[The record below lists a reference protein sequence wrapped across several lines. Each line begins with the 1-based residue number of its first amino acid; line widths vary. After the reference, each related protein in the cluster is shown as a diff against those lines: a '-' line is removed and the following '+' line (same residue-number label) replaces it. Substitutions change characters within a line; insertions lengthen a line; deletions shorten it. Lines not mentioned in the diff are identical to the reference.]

1 MKTLALVLAL
11 SLPSAAMADHS
22 EDVVENVIQHH
33 ILPGFE
39 RLSEQ
44 ADRLAE
50 VAGRSCK
57 ADSAELRAQYQ
68 DTFDAWIAVSHL
80 RFGPTE
86 VDDRAFALA
95 FWPDSRGAT
104 PKALNALIANEDPIA
119 GSVEDYA
126 SVSIAAR
133 GFYALEFLLYDP
145 VISTEGQDGYR
156 CQLIQ
161 TVTADIAQNADEILD
176 DWENGYAALLMDVDG
191 SGLYRSEEEAAQE
204 LFKALSAGLEFTSE
218 TRLGRPMGTYD
229 RPRPKRA
236 ENWRS
241 GRSLRNVYVSIESL
255 KGLAVALSDDDPE
268 LTGELVE
275 AFDESLEQAQKLD
288 DPIFAGVATPKG
300 RFRVELLKNSIE
312 QVRHVVRDEL
322 GPSLGVASGFNAMD
336 GD

>member
-11 SLPSAAMADHS
+11 ALPSAAMANHS
-22 EDVVENVIQHH
+22 EDIVENVIQHH

-44 ADRLAE
+44 TDRLAE
-50 VAGRSCK
+50 VAGRSCGTDG
-57 ADSAELRAQYQ
+57 AALRAQYQ
-68 DTFDAWIAVSHL
+68 DAFDAWIAVSHL

-104 PKALNALIANEDPIA
+104 PKALNALIADEDPIA
-119 GSVEDYA
+119 DSVDEYS

-145 VISTEGQDGYR
+145 TISTAGQDGYR
-156 CQLIQ
+156 CQLIK
-161 TVTADIAQNADEILD
+161 TVTADIARNADEILA
-176 DWENGYAALLMDVDG
+176 DWEDSYAALLVNVDG

-204 LFKALSAGLEFTSE
+204 LFKALSTGLEFTSD
-218 TRLGRPMGTYD
+218 TRLGRPMGTFD
-229 RPRPKRA
+229 KPRPKRS

-255 KGLAVALSDDDPE
+255 KGLAVALSDDDPQ
-268 LTGELVE
+268 LAADLDE
-275 AFDESLEQAQKLD
+275 AFDGSLDMAEKLD
-288 DPIFAGVATPKG
+288 DPILAGVATPKG

-322 GPSLGVASGFNAMD
+322 GPSLGVAAGFNAMD